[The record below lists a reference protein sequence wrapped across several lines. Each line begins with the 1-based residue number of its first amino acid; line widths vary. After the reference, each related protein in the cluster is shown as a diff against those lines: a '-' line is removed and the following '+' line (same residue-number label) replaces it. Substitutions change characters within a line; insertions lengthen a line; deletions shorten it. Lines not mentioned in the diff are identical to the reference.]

1 MVVKRRLLLAI
12 ASTMTLV
19 MTAATP
25 MMGATKEAQPG
36 PLRQEN
42 LLRIKDMASN
52 GITKS
57 GAIAAVGWHEAS
69 RPGQLYVAFST
80 NGGRDYRRTNGKL
93 RRYPIVG
100 EPALGMSLAICANRV
115 WVGTGYHQSSDKA
128 GDSDVFLTSRS
139 IGGGAAQA
147 LLTSTADDRRVRDV
161 TVSCVGGD
169 MVAIGWLQKSGSKST
184 AQLMLR
190 SLEPLG
196 TAPSFKKV
204 YDLGA
209 AEYKSGIAVAS
220 TSGSAAVAF
229 VRNGDLKLKRFD
241 IGGGSATAT
250 VGGHPLKTIAWND
263 VKYPAMAARGKRL
276 VVAYTD
282 AGKVRAKFS
291 RDLGAKLST
300 AKTLVGTGGIKN
312 PSKAYAVD
320 VVADRIVVEAGT
332 YSKASG
338 KVTPQ
343 RLHSKDAG
351 TSWVKQSFGHVGAR
365 YGTLIKKKTGAPLL
379 LESWH
384 NNAAKG
390 SRDTLR
396 ARYELP

>member
-19 MTAATP
+19 MTATTP
-25 MMGATKEAQPG
+25 MMGATKEAKPS

-69 RPGQLYVAFST
+69 KPGQLYLAFST
-80 NGGRDYRRTNGKL
+80 NGGRDYRRTNGNL

-100 EPALGMSLAICANRV
+100 EPALGMSLAICSNRV
-115 WVGTGYHQSSDKA
+115 WAGTAYHSNSDKA
-128 GDSDVFLTSRS
+128 GDSDVFLTSRT

-147 LLTSTADDRRVRDV
+147 LLTSTAGDRAVRNV
-161 TVSCVGGD
+161 TVSCVGGE
-169 MVAIGWLQKSGSKST
+169 MIAIGWLQKSGSKTT
-184 AQLMLR
+184 ARLMLR

-196 TAPSFKKV
+196 TVPSFKKT
-204 YDLGA
+204 YNLGV

-220 TSGSAAVAF
+220 TPASAAVAF

-241 IGGGSATAT
+241 ISSTSAAT

-282 AGKVRAKFS
+282 SGKVRAKFS
-291 RDLGAKLST
+291 RDLGATLTT

-320 VVADRIVVEAGT
+320 VVADRIVVEAGA

-351 TSWVKQSFGHVGAR
+351 TSWFKQSFGHVGAR
-365 YGTLIKKKTGAPLL
+365 YGTLIKKKTGSPQL
-379 LESWH
+379 LEAWH
-384 NNAAKG
+384 NNAPKG

-396 ARYELP
+396 ARYEVL